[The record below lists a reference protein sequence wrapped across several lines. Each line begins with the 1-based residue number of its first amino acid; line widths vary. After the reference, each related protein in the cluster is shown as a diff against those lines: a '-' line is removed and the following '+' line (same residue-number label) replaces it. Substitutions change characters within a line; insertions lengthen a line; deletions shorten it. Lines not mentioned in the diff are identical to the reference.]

1 MTTIVAIQGDGFTV
15 VGADTRITS
24 FDSNGSAYQYTN
36 LGNGMSKIA
45 TRGKYLLGAAG
56 DVRAINILHHVFQPP
71 PVAPTLKGKKL
82 DAFITGK
89 LIPTMRQC
97 FDAQGYSAPEHGT
110 DRTHRAEQDS
120 TIVVAINGVAYF
132 IENDYSWTSESNG
145 FYACGSGSDYAL
157 GALYCLASSKT
168 LSAHQAKQAIIKSL
182 AAAAKFDPG
191 TGGPYHTFIQ
201 QSQGAK

>member
-24 FDSNGSAYQYTN
+24 YDTNGVPYQYTN
-36 LGNGMSKIA
+36 LGNGMSKVA
-45 TRGKYLLGAAG
+45 TKGKYLLGAAG

-71 PVAPTLKGKKL
+71 PVAPNLKGKKL
-82 DAFITGK
+82 DSFVTGK
-89 LIPTMRQC
+89 LIPAIRQC

-110 DRTHRAEQDS
+110 DRVHRAEQDS
-120 TIVVAINGVAYF
+120 TVVVAVNGVVYF
-132 IENDYSWTSESNG
+132 IESDYSWTSESNG

-157 GALYCLASSKT
+157 GALHALVAGKT
-168 LSAHQAKQAIIKSL
+168 LSMHQAKQTTIKAL

-191 TGGPYHTFIQ
+191 TGGPYHTFQ
-201 QSQGAK
+201 QVSENK